1 MLVQRLRKCYGLMR
15 MVGAG
20 LNDAETPASAD
31 VGIAPGT
38 RGSDVALEAA
48 DVVLMSNSVGQVR
61 LVIRQKIAFA
71 LQMKGLHVGDADCG
85 RQRRHSASDL
95 QRLESF
101 LRTRS
106 ILPNGPLKCLATLL
120 THGSCA

>member
-1 MLVQRLRKCYGLMR
+1 MTLKLQPVRTSVSLRVR
-15 MVGAG
+15 
-20 LNDAETPASAD
+20 
-31 VGIAPGT
+31 
-38 RGSDVALEAA
+38 EA
-48 DVVLMSNSVGQVR
+48 VTLPWRPLMSNSVRQVR

-71 LQMKGLHVGDADCG
+71 LLKKGLHVGDADCG